1 MRLGGFFVV
10 LLCAAALPVL
20 AQDYEREA
28 RWRAEVVPN
37 LVVGE
42 AVDLHTA
49 DGRAFLGLYTASA
62 GAKTALVIVHG
73 IGVHPEHGI
82 IGTLRMA
89 LADRGFSTLSIQMP
103 VLAADA
109 APDAYGRLF
118 PLAAQRIGVAAAWLD
133 ARGYQELVLV
143 SHSMGSRMANA
154 YFDGVA
160 KPAFRGWAAL
170 GLGDEYSRRFAETK
184 PVPVLDLQGD
194 VDLPPVL
201 KTAAARKRVAESTAG
216 GRQLTIA
223 GADHF
228 YAGHDREL
236 IAAIAAFAAG
246 PM

>member
-1 MRLGGFFVV
+1 MMRGWLLAAV
-10 LLCAAALPVL
+10 LCLAALPAP
-20 AQDYEREA
+20 AQDFEREA

-42 AVDLHTA
+42 AVDLRTT

-73 IGVHPEHGI
+73 IGVHPDHGV

-89 LADRGFSTLSIQMP
+89 LADKGFTTLSIQMP
-103 VLAADA
+103 VQVADA
-109 APDAYGRLF
+109 PADAYARLM
-118 PLAAQRIGVAAAWLD
+118 PLAAERIGAAAAWLA
-133 ARGYQELVLV
+133 ARGYRDLVLV

-154 YFDGVA
+154 YFDGTG
-160 KPAFRGWAAL
+160 KPSFRGWVAL
-170 GLGDEYSRRFAETK
+170 GLGGDYSRRFAETR
-184 PVPVLDLQGD
+184 PVPVLDVQGEA
-194 VDLPPVL
+194 DLPSVL
-201 KTAAARKRVAESTAG
+201 KTAAARRLVAESTAG
-216 GRQLTIA
+216 GRQISIA

-228 YAGHDREL
+228 YAGRHAEL

>member
-1 MRLGGFFVV
+1 MMRGWLTTAV
-10 LLCAAALPVL
+10 LCLAALPAL
-20 AQDYEREA
+20 AQDFQREA
-28 RWRAEVVPN
+28 RWRDEVVPN

-42 AVDLHTA
+42 AVDLRTA
-49 DGRAFLGLYTASA
+49 DGRAFLGLYTVSP

-73 IGVHPEHGI
+73 VGVHPDHGV

-89 LADRGFSTLSIQMP
+89 LADKGYTTLSIQMP
-103 VLAADA
+103 VQAADA
-109 APDAYGRLF
+109 PADAYAKVM
-118 PLAAQRIGVAAAWLD
+118 PLAAQRIAAAAAWLTG
-133 ARGYQELVLV
+133 RGYGDLVLV

-154 YFDGVA
+154 YFDGTA
-160 KPAFRGWAAL
+160 PPAFRGWVAL
-170 GLGDEYSRRFAETK
+170 GLVDEYSRRFAETR
-184 PVPVLDLQGD
+184 PVPVLDVQGEA
-194 VDLPPVL
+194 DLPTVL

-228 YAGHDREL
+228 YAGRHAQL